1 MTESRNT
8 PNTRR
13 GAAISSLVS
22 AFHCPRQYYFSTKHE
37 QRTSERYTI
46 CKQVSCADAHATVER
61 LWEMVCLIHPGISE
75 EKKEFLNTCLVAMKH
90 APARPWSEID
100 ILVRSERTG
109 IYGLLDKY
117 YAPTGEYALTRCTT
131 APPHGCWPE
140 DAVRTAALLL
150 CIEECM
156 SKRGDASPKGLYIEY
171 IPSGVIRYYEPS
183 LKDRRRVI
191 HLVRTVKEV
200 EKGFFPP
207 KPLNPPCSRC
217 QYTQSCAQHEPRRL
231 SFLFK
236 Q

>member
-1 MTESRNT
+1 
-8 PNTRR
+8 
-13 GAAISSLVS
+13 
-22 AFHCPRQYYFSTKHE
+22 
-37 QRTSERYTI
+37 
-46 CKQVSCADAHATVER
+46 
-61 LWEMVCLIHPGISE
+61 MVCLIHPGISE

-191 HLVRTVKEV
+191 HLVRTVKGL
-200 EKGFFPP
+200 KKDFSPQTP
-207 KPLNPPCSRC
+207 
-217 QYTQSCAQHEPRRL
+217 QSSMFSMSVYSVMCAT
-231 SFLFK
+231 
-236 Q
+236 